1 MDRKVI
7 DAPEIKL
14 SDEGNGEF
22 VAYASTF
29 GNWDQVQERPI
40 KGAFE
45 KHLPAFLNDGFI
57 ALGHD
62 WQSLPIATPK
72 EAYEDDRGLVIRAE
86 FHSTTAAQDARR
98 VLMERLQRG
107 KSAKTSIGYTVLADE
122 YTQEGR
128 LLKEI
133 KLHEVS
139 LVTVPAN
146 PLASV
151 LASKGGAVSAL
162 PLEAHSAMV
171 VSAVEE
177 LKARYHANH
186 EIRAKEGRVLSEANR
201 KRIATLLESLTSVQ
215 QELAELL
222 AATEPKAS
230 LAETQKLYRQHLE
243 LQRRLHA
250 LGVTA

>member
-1 MDRKVI
+1 MERKVI

-14 SDEGNGEF
+14 SDEGSGEF
-22 VAYASTF
+22 TAYASTF
-29 GNWDQVQERPI
+29 GNWDQVQERPV
-40 KGAFE
+40 KGAFAP
-45 KHLPAFLNDGFI
+45 HLEAFLKDGFI

-62 WQSLPIATPK
+62 WQALPIATPK
-72 EAYEDDRGLVIRAE
+72 EAWEDEHGLLIRAE
-86 FHSTTAAQDARR
+86 FHTHTAAQDARR

-122 YTQEGR
+122 YTKEGR

-151 LASKGGAVSAL
+151 LASKGLDGDRLGFV
-162 PLEAHSAMV
+162 EHSEAMV
-171 VSAVEE
+171 TAVEGY
-177 LKARYHANH
+177 LRRVKDRQDF
-186 EIRAKEGRVLSEANR
+186 RAKEGRVLSEANR
-201 KRIATLLESLTSVQ
+201 KRITTLLESLTSVQ

-230 LAETQKLYRQHLE
+230 LVETQKLYREHLE

-250 LGVTA
+250 LGV